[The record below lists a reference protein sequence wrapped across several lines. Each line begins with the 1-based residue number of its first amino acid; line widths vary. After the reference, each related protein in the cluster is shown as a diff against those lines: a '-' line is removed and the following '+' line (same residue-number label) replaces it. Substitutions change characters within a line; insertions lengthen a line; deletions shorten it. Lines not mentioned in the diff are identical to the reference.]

1 MSQEKKVVSD
11 KEKQCLDSQVKL
23 EKALEDVDLLSEALK
38 EAEEAALLVEE
49 LTIAKE
55 NAEHRVDEVKKE
67 LAAKVAEN
75 KQLHEEK
82 RLA

>member
-1 MSQEKKVVSD
+1 M
-11 KEKQCLDSQVKL
+11 KL

-67 LAAKVAEN
+67 LTAKIAEN